1 MSVADIRF
9 CLIEDSDNT
18 NSRNRWH
25 TLFFSGSDARLAQDR
40 TKIYLALACWRDFF
54 FVLGGI
60 VGLTTKFCFV
70 GLSAVFPWFFLSFKY
85 EGTKGLCLISFV
97 KYFKNLIHGAE
108 NLTRSDLIA
117 VTNDFRILV
126 VTLFLHCLNIYFK
139 CMCMCTC
146 YLLYVIDSPSFF
158 TSVRKGTND
167 TRSWV
172 SEIESLLAVDDSFL
186 ATSITCFTYFCFLRI
201 FPLFWCLCVVYT
213 SLDHIRPNIYNYAP
227 LAVPHLCSSR
237 VKSSIYSIASHA
249 FWKYYS
255 C

>member
-9 CLIEDSDNT
+9 CLIEDSDDT

-25 TLFFSGSDARLAQDR
+25 TLFFLEVMQDWPK
-40 TKIYLALACWRDFF
+40 TELKFILPLHVEEIFF

-146 YLLYVIDSPSFF
+146 YLLYVICYRLTFIF
-158 TSVRKGTND
+158 H
-167 TRSWV
+167 
-172 SEIESLLAVDDSFL
+172 
-186 ATSITCFTYFCFLRI
+186 FC
-201 FPLFWCLCVVYT
+201 
-213 SLDHIRPNIYNYAP
+213 
-227 LAVPHLCSSR
+227 
-237 VKSSIYSIASHA
+237 
-249 FWKYYS
+249 
-255 C
+255 

>member
-9 CLIEDSDNT
+9 CLIEDSDDT

-25 TLFFSGSDARLAQDR
+25 TLFFLEVMQDWPK
-40 TKIYLALACWRDFF
+40 TELKFILPLHVEEIFF
-54 FVLGGI
+54 FVLGGV

-201 FPLFWCLCVVYT
+201 FPLFWCLCVVCT
-213 SLDHIRPNIYNYAP
+213 SLDHIRPNIYNYAS